1 MSLTEQATLNGICAR
16 LEARYPITYPLLESA
31 TYTSLVNFVSSKKH
45 PVHRWYFYR
54 EGFSP
59 ELVDMLLGSFE
70 MDGGGLILDPF
81 CGGGTT
87 LLVARARNLPSVGF
101 ETNPFSA
108 FLSKVK
114 VSRCNRADINALL
127 DHVATMEKLSFTPT
141 LKPPKLSFIDRL
153 FEQQILQ
160 RLLMFKEYI
169 SSVQCSLH
177 QNFLKLGWLA
187 ILETLSNYRKAGN
200 GLKMKRPSKRV
211 DDRLSWFGVRP
222 IVDDLLFAQYQIM
235 LSDLMALMHE
245 EVMIKPQPIVYEASA
260 LSIDRYLDPKSVS
273 GVIFSPPYVNCF
285 DYTEI
290 YKIELWMGDFIS
302 DYKDLVP
309 LRKRAIRSHL
319 HGVCR
324 KNGSKAGCL
333 QESASIVQSIRE
345 SSLHSQRIPEM
356 VEGYFDDMF
365 QVLDILLQLLRKGS
379 SCAIV
384 VSNSSYGGIVIPTD
398 LLLSRY
404 AEEIGFKVKS
414 INVARFIVTS
424 SQQYAQTKPWRKYLR
439 ESIVLLEKKQASRR

>member
-1 MSLTEQATLNGICAR
+1 MSLIEQAMPNGVCAR
-16 LEARYPITYPLLESA
+16 LETRYPVTYPLLESA
-31 TYTSLVNFVSSKKH
+31 TYTSLVNFVSSKKY

-59 ELVDMLLGSFE
+59 ELVNTLLGSFE
-70 MDGGGLILDPF
+70 LNGGGLILDPF

-114 VSRCNRADINALL
+114 VVSYSPVDIDALL
-127 DHVATMEKLSFTPT
+127 GHVATMEKLSFTPT
-141 LKPPKLSFIDRL
+141 LKPPKLSFIGRL
-153 FEQQILQ
+153 FEQRILQ

-169 SSVQCSLH
+169 NSVQCSLH
-177 QNFLKLGWLA
+177 RDFLKLGWLA
-187 ILETLSNYRKAGN
+187 TLEPLSNYRKAGN
-200 GLKMKRPSKRV
+200 GLKLKRPSRRV
-211 DDRLSWFGVRP
+211 ENRLSWFDVKP
-222 IVDDLLFAQYQIM
+222 ITDGLLFAQYQIM
-235 LSDLMALMHE
+235 LNDLMSLIHE
-245 EVMIKPQPIVYEASA
+245 EVMSKPQPSVYEESA
-260 LSIDRYLDPKSVS
+260 LLMDRYLDLESVS
-273 GVIFSPPYVNCF
+273 GVVFSPPYANCF

-302 DYKDLVP
+302 DYEDLVP
-309 LRKRAIRSHL
+309 LRRKAIRSHL

-324 KNGSKAGCL
+324 KNSNKADCL

-345 SSLHSQRIPEM
+345 SNPHSLRIPEM

-365 QVLDILLQLLRKGS
+365 QVLDILLQLLRKGG

-384 VSNSSYGGIVIPTD
+384 VSNSSYGGIIIPTD

-404 AEEIGFKVKS
+404 AEEIGFEVKS
-414 INVARFIVTS
+414 INVARFIITS
-424 SQQYAQTKPWRKYLR
+424 SQQYARTKPWRKYLR
-439 ESIVLLEKKQASRR
+439 ESIVLLEKK